1 MKADGRLTAAEQDRL
16 DQMLDHNSRM
26 IYNKKHNPVTRL
38 DVERGA
44 IADFHERIR
53 DQQERINQ
61 GIRSGELTEEEADIL
76 QDNLDRIRERYSR
89 MKADGKLTAA
99 EQDRLDRMLDQN
111 SQMIY
116 NKKHN
121 PVWHIYH
128 GEHES
133 HFSERIRSQQERINQ
148 GIRSGELTRS
158 EADILQDNLDR
169 IKARYSRMKADGKLT
184 AEERERMDRM
194 LDRNSRMIRDKKNN
208 PVKRL
213 DWDTILIPLPLLPPP
228 PPPPIPIR

>member
-1 MKADGRLTAAEQDRL
+1 MKRYLGIGLLLTLVMLIMPGLCLSADFNERIRDQQERINQGIRSGELTRAEADVLQDNLDRIKHRYSRMKADGRLTSKEQAKL

-38 DVERGA
+38 EVEREVV
-44 IADFHERIR
+44 ADFNERIR
-53 DQQERINQ
+53 DQQ
-61 GIRSGELTEEEADIL
+61 
-76 QDNLDRIRERYSR
+76 
-89 MKADGKLTAA
+89 K
-99 EQDRLDRMLDQN
+99 
-111 SQMIY
+111 
-116 NKKHN
+116 
-121 PVWHIYH
+121 
-128 GEHES
+128 
-133 HFSERIRSQQERINQ
+133 RINQ
-148 GIRSGELTRS
+148 GIRSGELTRA